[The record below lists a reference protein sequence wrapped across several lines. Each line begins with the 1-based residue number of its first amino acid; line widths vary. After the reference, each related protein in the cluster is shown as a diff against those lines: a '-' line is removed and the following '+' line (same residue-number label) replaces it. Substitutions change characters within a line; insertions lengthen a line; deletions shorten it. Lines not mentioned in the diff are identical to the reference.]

1 MLFLIETIID
11 FLIGSVLFGIGLSI
25 GSASEVLGIA
35 LIAVGVMTA
44 SPKKLVSE
52 ASTYSE
58 AQPWGNI
65 LLSVVLGALL
75 VAGGAGIATKG
86 GTILKREASKL
97 VQGALI
103 RRTAFIVP
111 LKSYEKAWSSDFG
124 GLTLG
129 KGDELFVKQ
138 AILSPDGSIA
148 LVFYETRMAGD
159 REEWMLTIDATTG
172 EVLEPAES
180 GSLEASAIIAGDQTS
195 FRRWSYGDGLY
206 PAVDGRKEG
215 GWLIDTL
222 VPAPPHDSPAAFAGL
237 SGQRLKLYDPFHDF
251 GESQVLVKEGDGV
264 YSRGYPQAVEILR
277 GDAVITRIELDSG
290 ITSRTISSWAL
301 SPDAATLA
309 YSLSTLDTYR
319 KYETGKEPDVYVAT
333 IGKTAEPR
341 ELRVPGRDVDW
352 LEYSSD
358 GKTLYTFDAGLRVLT
373 ALDPESGAELD
384 RLVVYGRGRVDP
396 AGISAHG
403 DGILLIDEKAPGVTM
418 YRRRAQGN

>member
-1 MLFLIETIID
+1 MLFLIETIGD
-11 FLIGSVLFGIGLSI
+11 FILGSVLCGIGLGI
-25 GSASEVLGIA
+25 GKASEVLGIA

-44 SPKKLVSE
+44 SPKKLVSLT
-52 ASTYSE
+52 STYSE
-58 AQPWGNI
+58 AQPWWNI

-97 VQGALI
+97 VQGALV

-111 LKSYEKAWSSDFG
+111 RKSYEKAWSSDFG
-124 GLTLG
+124 GLTLR
-129 KGDELFVKQ
+129 KGDELVVKR
-138 AILSPDGSIA
+138 AVLSPDASTA

-159 REEWMLTIDATTG
+159 RGEWMLTIDATTG

-309 YSLSTLDTYR
+309 YSLSTLD
-319 KYETGKEPDVYVAT
+319 K
-333 IGKTAEPR
+333 IGRASCR
-341 ELRVPGRDVDW
+341 ERV
-352 LEYSSD
+352 
-358 GKTLYTFDAGLRVLT
+358 
-373 ALDPESGAELD
+373 
-384 RLVVYGRGRVDP
+384 
-396 AGISAHG
+396 
-403 DGILLIDEKAPGVTM
+403 
-418 YRRRAQGN
+418 

>member
-1 MLFLIETIID
+1 MLFLIETIGD
-11 FLIGSVLFGIGLSI
+11 FILGSVLFGIGLGI
-25 GSASEVLGIA
+25 GKASEVLGIA

-44 SPKKLVSE
+44 SPKKLVSLT
-52 ASTYSE
+52 STYSE
-58 AQPWGNI
+58 AQPWWNI

-97 VQGALI
+97 VQGALV

-111 LKSYEKAWSSDFG
+111 RKSYEKAWSSDFG
-124 GLTLG
+124 GLTLR
-129 KGDELFVKQ
+129 KGDELVVKR
-138 AILSPDGSIA
+138 AVLSPDASTA

-159 REEWMLTIDATTG
+159 RDEWMLTIDATTG

-237 SGQRLKLYDPFHDF
+237 SGQRLKLYDPFHYF

-319 KYETGKEPDVYVAT
+319 KYETGKEPDAYVAT
-333 IGKTAEPR
+333 IGQTGEPR

-358 GKTLYTFDAGLRVLT
+358 GKTLYTFDARLRVLT

-384 RLVVYGRGRVDP
+384 QIGRASCRERV
-396 AGISAHG
+396 
-403 DGILLIDEKAPGVTM
+403 
-418 YRRRAQGN
+418 